1 MENKRYMADLFPK
14 ISHAHFHAEMG
25 YEVTLT
31 TRASL
36 IFIAARLRASPLFC
50 VRLLAVRILLRAR
63 FNVMAVR
70 HIVKAED

>member
-1 MENKRYMADLFPK
+1 MADLFPK

-36 IFIAARLRASPLFC
+36 IFIAARLRASPLFR

-63 FNVMAVR
+63 FDGVAVR